1 MVANIILDL
10 PYKNVK
16 KKSKKLDVFKFHVML

>member
-10 PYKNVK
+10 AYKNVK
-16 KKSKKLDVFKFHVML
+16 KIQKKLDVFKFHVML